1 MNARVLRSSMFTSFL
16 SHPLDAAPHTPLHH
30 LRLQFLMF
38 FFHQFLFIIALFH
51 FRACVRC
58 FIRFFF
64 QLSSHLISS
73 ILSTPGFCHR
83 VQPFASSCHFLDVGI
98 IICERFAIFFTM
110 LVLLSNID
118 EMMLEKF
125 CSISKRP
132 LFFVSCMSFSQS

>member
-1 MNARVLRSSMFTSFL
+1 MQECSVVLC
-16 SHPLDAAPHTPLHH
+16 SHHFSLILLM
-30 LRLQFLMF
+30 LRLI
-38 FFHQFLFIIALFH
+38 HRFIISDCNFSCFFPSVSFYHRFVSFSCVRALFH
-51 FRACVRC
+51 SF
-58 FIRFFF
+58 FFF

-73 ILSTPGFCHR
+73 ILSTPGFYHR

-125 CSISKRP
+125 RSISKRP
-132 LFFVSCMSFSQS
+132 LFFVSCVSFSQS

>member
-1 MNARVLRSSMFTSFL
+1 MQECSVVLCSHHFCLILLMLRLIHRFIISDCNFSCFFSISFFL
-16 SHPLDAAPHTPLHH
+16 SSLC
-30 LRLQFLMF
+30 
-38 FFHQFLFIIALFH
+38 FIFV
-51 FRACVRC
+51 RACVVS
-58 FIRFFF
+58 FVFFFF

-73 ILSTPGFCHR
+73 ILSTPGFYHR

-125 CSISKRP
+125 RSISKRP
-132 LFFVSCMSFSQS
+132 LFFVSCVSFSQS